1 MVTKEVTILLVN
13 PSVTNDKK
21 AALIE
26 QTGEKNPMKNID
38 PKTKTSVKSSMPNTM
53 KMDGTDE
60 IENQYEDIE
69 YDDAGEIDYDL
80 DYTH

>member
-1 MVTKEVTILLVN
+1 MVN

-38 PKTKTSVKSSMPNTM
+38 PKTKTSVKSSMPNSMT
-53 KMDGTDE
+53 MDGTDE

-80 DYTH
+80 DYTHSV